1 MDTAG
6 HSICQAQPLDWSPSY
21 DDTTDEEE
29 PVESAIHATADDDE
43 TCLPTDTPDRATRS
57 GTEKTADSSR
67 ISAMSISEL
76 CQFLNSN
83 GIPEEFCK
91 VFRGKFQE
99 MCFCIYCFFFNL
111 LHHIKR

>member
-1 MDTAG
+1 M
-6 HSICQAQPLDWSPSY
+6 
-21 DDTTDEEE
+21 
-29 PVESAIHATADDDE
+29 ESAIHATADDDE

-57 GTEKTADSSR
+57 GTEKT

-76 CQFLNSN
+76 CQFFNSN

-99 MCFCIYCFFFNL
+99 MCFVSIAFFF
-111 LHHIKR
+111 